1 MCGWCLPELSP
12 LPSNVS
18 NLFNKLKSFSKADSH
33 RERGETSVQTLLFR
47 FFAVGLYLW
56 PRRAREK
63 RVQKAMPCTSDGH
76 CSMLQPENNGT
87 VCTVWLS
94 WCSLKW
100 LGTATSQQQVCA
112 IELQPVVQSEPWG
125 TPPGLNLKFL
135 IYVNLNLLTVPGDN
149 FCPKGQNPA
158 HIKSLLV
165 CTTTP
170 RHFEKQKLDMDLST
184 DTMWWLSQEERVSQ
198 GDDRDQHFFLQ
209 DHQFPN
215 PLAPRCNSCV
225 SLNVIRLGLTSSML
239 HLTNAFAETRIEAD
253 TILGGFLLHLLHN
266 FHTKG
271 LHTLPLLFPLLLR
284 TFHASISWFMS
295 NSRSFSVPA
304 SWQSAWWAVHLAELS
319 ISSHSSPVSLSVWCF
334 TRWSPVKSF
343 RVLLP
348 SPPSRCI
355 FLRCILLL
363 SRALLTSTSCLIHY
377 ESPGVL
383 HFPGRGGKPSHCS
396 LPDQQPWRDRDAV
409 FLLFF
414 CGNSTTF
421 WFPSQCCDF
430 TAAAQRCLCKTLM
443 YPPKKPCVP

>member
-1 MCGWCLPELSP
+1 
-12 LPSNVS
+12 
-18 NLFNKLKSFSKADSH
+18 
-33 RERGETSVQTLLFR
+33 
-47 FFAVGLYLW
+47 
-56 PRRAREK
+56 
-63 RVQKAMPCTSDGH
+63 MPCTSDGH

-225 SLNVIRLGLTSSML
+225 SLNVICLGLTSSML

-304 SWQSAWWAVHLAELS
+304 SWQSAWWAVHLAEHQLPLLS
-319 ISSHSSPVSLSVWCF
+319 SLAFCLMLHK
-334 TRWSPVKSF
+334 VKSCEILQGF
-343 RVLLP
+343 ASFSSLQVHLFALHFIAFPGSTHQHQLSYTLREPRSIAFPGKRGKALPLLP
-348 SPPSRCI
+348 TWSTTLKRSGCSFSAL
-355 FLRCILLL
+355 FLR
-363 SRALLTSTSCLIHY
+363 
-377 ESPGVL
+377 
-383 HFPGRGGKPSHCS
+383 
-396 LPDQQPWRDRDAV
+396 
-409 FLLFF
+409 
-414 CGNSTTF
+414 
-421 WFPSQCCDF
+421 
-430 TAAAQRCLCKTLM
+430 
-443 YPPKKPCVP
+443 